1 MKAVTRGSC
10 HLLFL
15 VAALLALAGLVSAQA
30 DPNKPFDLGDV
41 HGRYVSA
48 ENAFDVSSV
57 HAVTA
62 QADLVGP
69 PIFFATAEVMVADGK
84 GKVCGEADGFYS
96 GIDAPGV
103 NLGPAYFYGIYSVDG
118 NGRITITTWST
129 TAFCASPPPVA
140 PPCALCTASVQV
152 GYLQNKD
159 GKRIVT
165 VDQLVPANS
174 DSTGFLVHKHV
185 WTRGE
190 REEEQH

>member
-1 MKAVTRGSC
+1 MKAVTRGWR

-15 VAALLALAGLVSAQA
+15 VAALLALAGLVSAQS
-30 DPNKPFDLGDV
+30 DPKKHFDLDDV
-41 HGRYVSA
+41 QGRYVSA

-62 QADLVGP
+62 QGGLVGS
-69 PIFFATAEVMVADGK
+69 PIFFATAEVMLADGK
-84 GKVCGEADGFYS
+84 GNVCGEADGFYS

-103 NLGPAYFYGIYSVDG
+103 DLGPSFFYGTYTVGKYDG
-118 NGRITITTWST
+118 RVVITIWATTGFCVLAANPGLSSST
-129 TAFCASPPPVA
+129 
-140 PPCALCTASVQV
+140 VQV

-165 VDQLVPANS
+165 VDQAYPGTDL

-190 REEEQH
+190 REE